1 LSRSAILQYKVKRV
15 LDTLSSKEGRGT
27 ELITLYVPPN
37 RQIHE
42 AMTNLREEYGTAS
55 NIKSRTTRKNVQ
67 DAIERVMQKLKL
79 FREPPPNGIA
89 IFCGAIPQNGP
100 GSERMEIYVLEP
112 PEPINVYFY
121 RCDNKFHLAP
131 LQEVL
136 REKEV
141 YGVILID
148 ANDATIA
155 TLHGKNL
162 TINGEY
168 RSGVGGK
175 HKTGGQSARR
185 FERIREQE
193 IGKYFTRVGSHADEI
208 LLNTQGLKG
217 IIIGGPGPTKYDFT
231 EGDHLNYM
239 LKQKVLATVDT
250 SYTGKNGVEEVIAKS
265 SDILQNVRYSE
276 EKKAVQEFLYEIG
289 HDTGLAVYG
298 EDVVRRYLRERV
310 VDTVLLSEKLL
321 RLHVFV
327 KCGQCDYQRDVII
340 LPSSSIKYEQDL
352 ASEKCPRCS
361 NQSLGIEVTKDLVD
375 EFIEMAEQANA
386 KLELISSETDEGVM
400 LLKSFGG
407 IAAVLKY
414 KPGL

>member
-1 LSRSAILQYKVKRV
+1 MSRSAILQYKVKRV